1 MFFIVVSPFGFGFSL
16 SLISVYHTDLDNFL
30 TDIRIF
36 QKVFYFFVQPRV
48 FGVFLFFASVLGL
61 STTAVSKYELNE
73 SYPPLVTLR
82 AIAALLNVSLD
93 YLAGM
98 EKRELISAYNLTDH
112 QHDIINKLIATFR
125 ERNIK
130 TNKKLSP
137 EGYMLLGEILEELGK

>member
-1 MFFIVVSPFGFGFSL
+1 MELVQRQL
-16 SLISVYHTDLDNFL
+16 
-30 TDIRIF
+30 
-36 QKVFYFFVQPRV
+36 QKFTGSFRKKKGYTQKR
-48 FGVFLFFASVLGL
+48 LASVLGL
-61 STTAVSKYELNE
+61 STTAVSKYELNK

-125 ERNIK
+125 ERNVK
-130 TNKKLSP
+130 TNKKLFP